1 MSTTWR
7 TEVRKLRHTRSLW
20 AVPVIGALVSVVGA
34 GLFISFFKAADLADK
49 LSEHEPLRF
58 GPTNTGL
65 LLAILAIRIVGDE
78 DHHGTLPATY
88 IATPGRVR
96 VLAAKAAVATATTVA
111 FCVAVLASVVAVTLV
126 GIEVRDLPMTVDA
139 GATAALFARTTLAM
153 SLLALLGVALAT
165 AIRNRT
171 VVIVSVLVWLILLE
185 DLFGALLKIPELL
198 PAAAVQALV
207 SGDGGPDALA
217 AAPAA
222 AVLAAFI
229 AVAFAVATVT
239 VRRDVA

>member
-7 TEVRKLRHTRSLW
+7 AEVRKLRYTRSLW
-20 AVPVIGALVSVVGA
+20 AVPVIGALVSVGGA
-34 GLFISFFKAADLADK
+34 GLFISFLEAADLADR
-49 LSEHEPLRF
+49 LSEHGPLRF

-65 LLAILAIRIVGDE
+65 ILAILAIRIVGDE

-88 IATPGRVR
+88 IGTPERVR
-96 VLAAKAAVATATTVA
+96 VLAAKAAIATATTVA
-111 FCVAVLASVVAVTLV
+111 FCVAVLGAILAVTLI
-126 GIEVRDLPMTVDA
+126 GIEVRDLPMTIDA

-153 SLLALLGVALAT
+153 SLLAMLGAAVAT

-171 VVIVSVLVWLILLE
+171 VVIVGVLLWLILLE
-185 DLFGALLKIPELL
+185 DLFGSLLKIPELL
-198 PAAAVQALV
+198 PGATVQALV
-207 SGDGGPDALA
+207 SADGGPEALA

-222 AVLAAFI
+222 AVLAGFVAAAL
-229 AVAFAVATVT
+229 AVAAVS

>member
-1 MSTTWR
+1 
-7 TEVRKLRHTRSLW
+7 L
-20 AVPVIGALVSVVGA
+20 SVVGA
-34 GLFISFFKAADLADK
+34 GLFISFLEVADLADR
-49 LSEHEPLRF
+49 LSEHDPLRF

-65 LLAILAIRIVGDE
+65 IVAMLAIRIVGDE

-88 IATPGRVR
+88 IATPGRAR

-111 FCVAVLASVVAVTLV
+111 FCAAVLGAVSAVTLI
-126 GIEVRDLPMTVDA
+126 GIEARDLPMTVDA

-171 VVIVSVLVWLILLE
+171 VAIISVLVWLILLE
-185 DLFGALLKIPELL
+185 DLFGSLLKIPELL
-198 PAAAVQALV
+198 PGAAVSALV
-207 SGDGGPDALA
+207 SADAGPDALA
-217 AAPAA
+217 AGPAA
-222 AVLAAFI
+222 AVLTLFPAA
-229 AVAFAVATVT
+229 AVAAAAVT